1 MNTDLG
7 SVAEPA
13 EPAEATGANRIPQLP
28 SRYIRF
34 GPFEIDQRH
43 QEVTKNGSRLKL
55 QFKVYQILIALIEKQ
70 GQVVTRDELC
80 LRLWPSETEGIN
92 FSANVNTSINKLR
105 QALGDSCND
114 QLYVETVPRRG
125 YRLRVEVEFADRPVT
140 AAIMSAESGLREHSS
155 GKDEAVAKFDFWI
168 TIGVVAL
175 IFAGMLLGAGIA
187 RFWITHFWQ
196 GSINSWP

>member
-1 MNTDLG
+1 MSTDLG

-13 EPAEATGANRIPQLP
+13 EAAGANRIPQLP

-34 GPFEIDQRH
+34 GPFEIDQQHR
-43 QEVTKNGSRLKL
+43 EVTKNGSRLKL
-55 QFKVYQILIALIEKQ
+55 QFKVYQVLIALIEKQ
-70 GQVVTRDELC
+70 GQVVARDELC
-80 LRLWPSETEGIN
+80 LRLWPSETESIN

-114 QLYVETVPRRG
+114 QLYVETIPRRG
-125 YRLRVEVEFADRPVT
+125 YRLRIEVEFADRPVT
-140 AAIMSAESGLREHSS
+140 AHSMSAGSGLKEHSS
-155 GKDEAVAKFDFWI
+155 GKDEAVVKFDFWI

-187 RFWITHFWQ
+187 RFWITHFSQ
-196 GSINSWP
+196 GSLTSWP